1 MVSGLNRLC
10 VRRHKKT
17 PYESCPPN
25 PINYYGYSKL
35 MGEAGIQYSGCDYL
49 IFRTSWIY
57 HPDYGTNFYSVMQIC
72 FPK

>member
-1 MVSGLNRLC
+1 MCSTAQKNALWAFR
-10 VRRHKKT
+10 
-17 PYESCPPN
+17 PPN